1 MRMVI
6 IIKKTIMGRGHDQ
19 VMIEDVNL
27 GVKSWRVRALSTTWD
42 RDMALLRSPAR
53 ADCLNAEWI
62 RLTEQGKV
70 ITITAAAFFRQY
82 PVIIKTFVSPM
93 YLWISPCYRNLT
105 TKHRSIT
112 KP

>member
-1 MRMVI
+1 MGEGLDADIADGHNNKEDNDETWSRPGYDRRCEPGSQVVESGVIKHDMRP
-6 IIKKTIMGRGHDQ
+6 G
-19 VMIEDVNL
+19 
-27 GVKSWRVRALSTTWD
+27 S
-42 RDMALLRSPAR
+42 
-53 ADCLNAEWI
+53 DCLNAEWI

-93 YLWISPCYRNLT
+93 YLWISPCHRNLT
-105 TKHRSIT
+105 TKLRSIT